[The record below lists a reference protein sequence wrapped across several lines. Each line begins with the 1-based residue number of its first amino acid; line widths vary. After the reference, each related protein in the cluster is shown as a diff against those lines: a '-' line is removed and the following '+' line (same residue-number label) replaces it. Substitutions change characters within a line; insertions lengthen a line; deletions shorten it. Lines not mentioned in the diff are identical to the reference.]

1 MRFKHTLHIAGGLL
15 VTAFG
20 QTVGAFQQAPSP
32 PPPVILTVAMD
43 PTENFLV
50 LRGKDFGSTLPTVY
64 LGGEALPV
72 KSFSS
77 SQVVAALPAA
87 LPSAFY
93 RLSLVNGTVRSKAD
107 DLTVEIAPSTVGF
120 AQAAPERVR

>member
-1 MRFKHTLHIAGGLL
+1 MRFKRQHIAGGLL
-15 VTAFG
+15 LLATFG
-20 QTVGAFQQAPSP
+20 QPASAFQQVSSAPEP
-32 PPPVILTVAMD
+32 KILTVAVN

-72 KSFSS
+72 KSFSP

-87 LPSAFY
+87 LPPAFY
-93 RLSLVNGTVRSKAD
+93 RLSLVNGTVRSKGD